1 MLGDLRYA
9 ARLLV
14 RNPGFTLIATLVL
27 ALGIGANTAIF
38 SVVDAV
44 LLRPLPYADEHRIVS
59 LATFWKQTGLR
70 GQVSAPD
77 YHDWHDR
84 STSFDRMAAYVG
96 GPTSVSIDGAADYAA
111 VARVTPEFFGVFG
124 ARTELGRLPS
134 DDEQRDGGPLTSGR
148 RGGCFPRRHRAPG
161 TTIARWAA

>member
-14 RNPGFTLIATLVL
+14 RNQGFTLIATLVR

-44 LLRPLPYADEHRIVS
+44 LLRPLPYADEQRIVS

-111 VARVTPEFFGVFG
+111 VARVTPAFFAVFG

-134 DDEQRDGGPLTSGR
+134 DDEQRDGGR
-148 RGGCFPRRHRAPG
+148 
-161 TTIARWAA
+161 